1 MVRSMGSQRIGHNWL
16 NWTDIYNIEFFIT
29 QRKHISKRIKHEI
42 DKTSSE
48 VILRFHKRVYI
59 SKTSNNTPTLIKAE
73 SALSIKYKQNH
84 NLAQLLPFA
93 KYLHVLYVSWSSFQP
108 YDLNKARIV
117 IFLLQLKTLRQRG
130 HVTCPRVREQ
140 QGQDQCWS
148 HPDTKGVT
156 CTTKPSDSYS
166 SKPAGRRYSQP
177 ASQLAVCHGLWR
189 AVTILQRPWWWWFS
203 H

>member
-1 MVRSMGSQRIGHNWL
+1 MLNWSSNTLATWCKELTHWKRLWCWARLKAGEGDDRRWEGWIVSLTQQTWVWASSGNWWWTGKPGMVRSMGSQRIGHNWL

-108 YDLNKARIV
+108 YD
-117 IFLLQLKTLRQRG
+117 
-130 HVTCPRVREQ
+130 
-140 QGQDQCWS
+140 
-148 HPDTKGVT
+148 
-156 CTTKPSDSYS
+156 
-166 SKPAGRRYSQP
+166 
-177 ASQLAVCHGLWR
+177 
-189 AVTILQRPWWWWFS
+189 
-203 H
+203 